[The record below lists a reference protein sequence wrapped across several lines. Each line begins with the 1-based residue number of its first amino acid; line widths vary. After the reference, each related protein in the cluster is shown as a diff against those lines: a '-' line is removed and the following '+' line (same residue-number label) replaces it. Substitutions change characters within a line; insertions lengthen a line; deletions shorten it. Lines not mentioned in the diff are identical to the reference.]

1 MLVSRHHALTTQ
13 SKKDIGFLYMSRIT
27 ISFKMQAYIFEQ
39 VDHYIFLHVNTST
52 HLISLLFFLSKRLIR
67 NFALIGHSHAG
78 KSSLAEW
85 MLYDESIQKQMPTPG
100 ASSLDS
106 DPVEASRHSS
116 LFSHFM
122 RIPHKKHL
130 LEGKT
135 EIS

>member
-1 MLVSRHHALTTQ
+1 MKH
-13 SKKDIGFLYMSRIT
+13 
-27 ISFKMQAYIFEQ
+27 ISLNDRSSY
-39 VDHYIFLHVNTST
+39 FLHVITST
-52 HLISLLFFLSKRLIR
+52 HLISLLFLLSKRLIR

-85 MLYDESIQKQMPTPG
+85 MLFDESIQKQMPTPG

-130 LEGKT
+130 LEGKLLQ
-135 EIS
+135 ISYLCICKIFFSSNIYFCN